1 MKGTQNFGFYLIGL
15 VISPVMTFLIAIKNY
30 NSIQKKY
37 SKAIFIAFTALFG
50 VFIILPEGADG
61 YRHAMNVNVHYL
73 DLDFYSFISEAKDL
87 ILFRSVNG
95 ANEELFLHVVSYFT
109 SLFGGG
115 ASIFFGIV
123 SIFYAYF
130 YFSAI
135 IKVYDYLPR
144 KKSFFITGLLVL
156 LVLWKSLEGVNSVGT
171 WVAFWVFFNGAFG
184 YFKTNNNKYLFLI
197 IASCYIHSSF
207 YLFTIAF
214 WIFYFI
220 GNRPK
225 LYLLILI
232 LSIGVNEYSISTQ
245 SVANVFSLTELSQTK
260 VDVYSLEDEDK
271 AVRYGKKVE
280 GKEETSN
287 FLKSNYTRVTNLFA
301 QVLFFLIAFRYN
313 YWAKKIDYSMV
324 NGFMCIAILI
334 WSFGNIFSFIPP
346 IYNRGMVMSGVFILT
361 SSIFLISYENGNK
374 LNFVPKAN
382 ILFKLLK
389 SLYLPVLI
397 LVIFNKSSAISQFL
411 NFKLFFPI
419 VLSSFFDDYS
429 VNIVLKVFFK

>member
-1 MKGTQNFGFYLIGL
+1 LKETQNFGFYLIGL

-30 NSIQKKY
+30 NNIQNVYKKT
-37 SKAIFIAFTALFG
+37 IFIGFTALFG
-50 VFIILPEGADG
+50 IFIVLAEGADG

-73 DLDFYSFISEAKDL
+73 DLDFYSFLSEAKDL

-109 SLFGGG
+109 SLFGGSV
-115 ASIFFGIV
+115 SIFFGIV

-144 KKSFFITGLLVL
+144 KKSFFMTGLLVL
-156 LVLWKSLEGVNSVGT
+156 FVLWKSLEGINSVGT
-171 WVAFWVFFNGAFG
+171 WVAFWVFFNGTFG
-184 YFKTNNNKYLFLI
+184 YFKTNKNKYLFLI
-197 IASCYIHSSF
+197 IASCYIHTSF

-225 LYLLILI
+225 LYLMILI
-232 LSIGVNEYSISTQ
+232 LSIGVKEYSISTQ

-271 AVRYGKKVE
+271 AFRYGTKIESKQE
-280 GKEETSN
+280 SSN

-313 YWAKKIDYSMV
+313 YWSKKIDYSMV

-361 SSIFLISYENGNK
+361 SSILLISYENGNK
-374 LNFVPKAN
+374 LNFVPKAK
-382 ILFKLLK
+382 ILFKLSK
-389 SLYLPVLI
+389 ILYIPILI
-397 LVIFNKSSAISQFL
+397 LVTFIKSSAISQFL
-411 NFKLFFPI
+411 NFKLFFPL
-419 VLSSFFDDYS
+419 VLSSFLDDYS
-429 VNIVLKVFFK
+429 VNEVLKVFLK